1 MSNKKNQ
8 RGAVSKQ
15 RLMQLIISG
24 AVLCL
29 VTALANAAVQSGVYQ
44 TLPGAT
50 VVEQGDRVPGGSR
63 TVPLTATVTLNL
75 GATPPSLTAV
85 ITNAVWE
92 GRAPAPLTVHS
103 FSGTQLTNGT
113 FRFSGD
119 YLRDVYPAGTE
130 YLFDWEFSAG
140 TNGDVLWNG
149 MAYCACGHIWFVAYS
164 NLTAVLQPQLAI
176 TRAGTDSVQ
185 LSWAT
190 NFTDYALEYVT
201 ALPSAGWSL
210 ETNAVSNTGD
220 RLSIMVHSDALQRF
234 YRLHKP

>member
-24 AVLCL
+24 TVLCL
-29 VTALANAAVQSGVYQ
+29 VTALANAAVQSGVY
-44 TLPGAT
+44 
-50 VVEQGDRVPGGSR
+50 
-63 TVPLTATVTLNL
+63 
-75 GATPPSLTAV
+75 
-85 ITNAVWE
+85 
-92 GRAPAPLTVHS
+92 
-103 FSGTQLTNGT
+103 
-113 FRFSGD
+113 
-119 YLRDVYPAGTE
+119 
-130 YLFDWEFSAG
+130 
-140 TNGDVLWNG
+140 
-149 MAYCACGHIWFVAYS
+149 IWFVAYS

-176 TRAGTDSVQ
+176 TPSGTDSVQ

-210 ETNAVSNTGD
+210 DNAVSNTGD
-220 RLSIMVHSDALQRF
+220 QLSVTIRSEALQRF